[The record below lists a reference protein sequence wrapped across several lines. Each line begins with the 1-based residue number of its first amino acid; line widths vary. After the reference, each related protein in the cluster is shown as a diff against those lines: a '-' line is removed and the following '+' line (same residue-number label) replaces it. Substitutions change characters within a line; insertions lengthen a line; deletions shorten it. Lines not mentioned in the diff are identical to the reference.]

1 MSDPHP
7 RPTSAFHAPNTDP
20 SVTDR
25 LVAALDVQAANPGV
39 RRLRE
44 WAHAHLAARP
54 GERALD
60 VGSGTGSETLVLAAA
75 VAPDGA
81 VTGIEPHPGLRA
93 VAEQRAAGAGHP
105 GHSARFLDGDA
116 LALPLPDGE
125 LDVVR
130 SERVLQHLADPARAV
145 AEMARVLRPGG
156 RVALLDTDWATFVL
170 HPVTPEVRPALATVA
185 QATAATPDA
194 GRRLMEWLTAAGL
207 TVDHV
212 GADVL
217 LHDPRTISWPVVR
230 GLATAAQARG
240 LITEEQRDRLHADLA
255 AAGEQGAFH
264 LSVTIFAAV
273 AHRPG

>member
-1 MSDPHP
+1 MSASHP
-7 RPTSAFHAPNTDP
+7 RPTSAFHVPNTDP

-25 LVAALDVQAANPGV
+25 LVAALDVQAANAGV

-44 WAHAHLAARP
+44 WAHSHLGARP
-54 GERALD
+54 GERVLD

-81 VTGIEPHPGLRA
+81 ATGIEPHPGLRA

-105 GHSARFLDGDA
+105 GRPVRFLDGDA

-125 LDVVR
+125 SDVVWC
-130 SERVLQHLADPARAV
+130 ERVLQHLTDPARAV

-156 RVALLDTDWATFVL
+156 RVALLDTDWATCVL
-170 HPVTPEVRPALATVA
+170 HPAAPEVRPALATAA

-194 GRRLMEWLTAAGL
+194 GRRLTGWLTAAGL

-217 LHDPRTISWPVVR
+217 LHDPRTVSWPIVR
-230 GLATAAQARG
+230 GLATAARARG
-240 LITEEQRDRLHADLA
+240 LITEEQGDRLHADLA
-255 AAGEQGAFH
+255 AAAEQGAFH